1 MIRTA
6 FIGAAALAFA
16 APALAG
22 TPFTADLAEPVSERV
37 TFVANSAVWTCEG
50 ETCVAELDR
59 RTPSVRSCKRV
70 AKEIGQL
77 ASFASERGALDEDE
91 LARCNESAKS

>member
-6 FIGAAALAFA
+6 LIAATAAIFA

-22 TPFTADLAEPVSERV
+22 TAFTANLAEPVEERV

-50 ETCVAELDR
+50 ETCVAELSR
-59 RTPSVRSCKRV
+59 RTPSVRSCKQV
-70 AKEIGQL
+70 AKEIGKL
-77 ASFASERGALDEDE
+77 ANFQSERGALDEGDLE
-91 LARCNESAKS
+91 RCNEAAKN

>member
-6 FIGAAALAFA
+6 LIGACALTLA

-22 TPFTADLAEPVSERV
+22 TAFTANLAEPVSERV
-37 TFVANSAVWTCEG
+37 TFVANSAVWVCEG

-59 RTPSVRSCKRV
+59 RSPTVRSCKQV
-70 AKEIGQL
+70 AKEIGEL
-77 ASFASERGALDEDE
+77 ATFASERGALDEGE
-91 LARCNESAKS
+91 LERCNEAAKD